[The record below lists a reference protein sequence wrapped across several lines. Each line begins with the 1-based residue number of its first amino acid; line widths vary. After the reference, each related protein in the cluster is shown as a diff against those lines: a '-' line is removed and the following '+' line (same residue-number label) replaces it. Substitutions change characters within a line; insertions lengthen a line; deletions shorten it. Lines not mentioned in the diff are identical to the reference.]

1 MKFYRYKYKILS
13 EDWDE
18 IEIREYI
25 FYLIRETPKGYWI
38 SAYGGKNKWIPKES
52 KNRFAYP
59 TREEAMFNFI
69 KRMERHKSLLEA
81 RTNVAE
87 MALEMAELK
96 MSNIS
101 ERSIN

>member
-18 IEIREYI
+18 IEIREYV
-25 FYLIRETPKGYWI
+25 FNLIRETPKGYWI
-38 SAYGGKNKWIPKES
+38 ASSGEKKKWIPKES
-52 KNRFAYP
+52 KSRFAYP
-59 TREEAMFNFI
+59 TRKEALFNFM
-69 KRMERHKSLLEA
+69 KRMERHKALLEA

-96 MSNIS
+96 MSNI
-101 ERSIN
+101 